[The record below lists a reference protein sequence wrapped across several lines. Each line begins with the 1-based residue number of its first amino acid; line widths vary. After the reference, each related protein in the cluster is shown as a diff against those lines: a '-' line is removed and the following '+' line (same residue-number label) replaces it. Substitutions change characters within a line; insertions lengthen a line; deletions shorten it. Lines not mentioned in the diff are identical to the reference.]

1 MAGRTNKG
9 SRSARRG
16 RYEQTRG
23 RGNGRSGYRDA
34 AGSERYERSYGRSG
48 AGREDRYAS
57 QRGARSAAG
66 FEDDAMPLNHEQERI
81 QRWLKQVR
89 FKTALIGGV
98 EESDVWKKIAELNT
112 LYEAALSAERA
123 RYDALLAAQRGSS
136 PSSALG
142 EYRGYRFG
150 ADPAD
155 GEPMDESLPD
165 RNLTDVD
172 LPDEEL
178 PDRSL
183 TGRGWMDGE
192 DAGESDDFGDFW
204 DGDNDE

>member
-1 MAGRTNKG
+1 
-9 SRSARRG
+9 
-16 RYEQTRG
+16 
-23 RGNGRSGYRDA
+23 
-34 AGSERYERSYGRSG
+34 
-48 AGREDRYAS
+48 
-57 QRGARSAAG
+57 
-66 FEDDAMPLNHEQERI
+66 MPLNHEQERI

-142 EYRGYRFG
+142 EYGEYRFG
-150 ADPAD
+150 AGPAD
-155 GEPMDESLPD
+155 GEPMDEPLPD
-165 RNLTDVD
+165 RNLTDVDLPDEELPDRSLTDVD